1 MKNNKIALLPG
12 LSLFLCFCLLTGT
25 GKLAHRWGGGA
36 LLLGLAEFLS
46 FALPLAV
53 VVYSMRDQKQLRA
66 RCKLRRLDK
75 GILGL
80 TVKLGLSVAVLS
92 LFLNLMV
99 YHLAGLAGADLSA
112 TALDAPQSGLNL
124 ASRFVVIVVLSA
136 VVEELYLR
144 GALLTVHEEAAG
156 TMPCIVFSGLAF
168 ALLHGSLLNF
178 VGPFVAGMAYAY
190 LTFVSGSVWPAV
202 LAHGVNNLYYLFVVW
217 VTDTYAAF
225 GIWNYF
231 AVLNALVMLLS
242 LYLMLRT
249 LEDLLTRGAIPHFEK
264 SAGLQRGFYI
274 RRIHSGLCGSGRGLC
289 IPQKD
294 GGPGYPDSSKL
305 RNRAVYAET
314 GRYIRGSA
322 SVQYRERGYPR
333 RRDRGE
339 GNGYA

>member
-25 GKLAHRWGGGA
+25 GKLVHRWGGGA

-75 GILGL
+75 GMLGL

-124 ASRFVVIVVLSA
+124 AARFVVIVMLSA

-156 TMPCIVFSGLAF
+156 TMPCMVLSGLVF

-264 SAGLQRGFYI
+264 SAGLYDVW
-274 RRIHSGLCGSGRGLC
+274 LL
-289 IPQKD
+289 
-294 GGPGYPDSSKL
+294 L
-305 RNRAVYAET
+305 RNPGMLAFVLAFVAKLILNRVL
-314 GRYIRGSA
+314 
-322 SVQYRERGYPR
+322 
-333 RRDRGE
+333 
-339 GNGYA
+339 

>member
-25 GKLAHRWGGGA
+25 GRLAHRWGGGA
-36 LLLGLAEFLS
+36 WLLGLAEFLS

-66 RCKLRRLDK
+66 RLKLRRLPK
-75 GILGL
+75 GMLGL
-80 TVKLGLSVAVLS
+80 TVKLGVSVAVLS

-99 YHLAGLAGADLSA
+99 YHLAGMVGADLSA
-112 TALDAPQSGLNL
+112 TALDAPQSGLSL
-124 ASRFVVIVVLSA
+124 AARFAVVVVLSA
-136 VVEELYLR
+136 VIEELYLR

-156 TMPCIVFSGLAF
+156 TMPCLVLSGLVF

-178 VGPFVAGMAYAY
+178 AGPFVAGVAYAY

-231 AVLNALVMLLS
+231 AAINALAMLLS
-242 LYLMLRT
+242 LYLTLRS
-249 LEDLLTRGAIPHFEK
+249 LEGLLARDVIPHFEK
-264 SAGLQRGFYI
+264 SAGLYDLWLLI
-274 RRIHSGLCGSGRGLC
+274 RN
-289 IPQKD
+289 
-294 GGPGYPDSSKL
+294 PGMLAFVLAFAAKL
-305 RNRAVYAET
+305 IVNRVL
-314 GRYIRGSA
+314 
-322 SVQYRERGYPR
+322 
-333 RRDRGE
+333 
-339 GNGYA
+339 

>member
-124 ASRFVVIVVLSA
+124 VSRFVVIVVLSA

-156 TMPCIVFSGLAF
+156 TMPCMVLSGLVF

-231 AVLNALVMLLS
+231 AMLNALVMLLS

-264 SAGLQRGFYI
+264 SAGLYDVW
-274 RRIHSGLCGSGRGLC
+274 LL
-289 IPQKD
+289 
-294 GGPGYPDSSKL
+294 L
-305 RNRAVYAET
+305 RNPGMLAFVLAFVAKLILNRVL
-314 GRYIRGSA
+314 
-322 SVQYRERGYPR
+322 
-333 RRDRGE
+333 
-339 GNGYA
+339 